1 MKVKENFL
9 NEKKTNREKL
19 IWSFDLTISLE
30 TRSYFCTAQEVRQS
44 WQFILHFYEKKQVP
58 NMQSHIRNFFSK
70 ANLSNSPGSDIPCS
84 PLSQS
89 VPVAITK
96 HHRLGDSYTEE
107 TYFSQ
112 FRRLRS
118 SKSRHQHSGEGPLPS
133 LQLCLHAVEG
143 ARAFCTVYFIKTLI
157 PFIKAPPS

>member
-19 IWSFDLTISLE
+19 MWSFDLTISLE

-70 ANLSNSPGSDIPCS
+70 ANLSNSPGSDIPW
-84 PLSQS
+84 PLNVLVLVS
-89 VPVAITK
+89 
-96 HHRLGDSYTEE
+96 LGRVS
-107 TYFSQ
+107 
-112 FRRLRS
+112 
-118 SKSRHQHSGEGPLPS
+118 HSGQGQPLLMTSLGIPS
-133 LQLCLHAVEG
+133 RSYESRDIKSAADCAAHGGTWESPCSKLRTAVT
-143 ARAFCTVYFIKTLI
+143 CTEPSITQQ
-157 PFIKAPPS
+157 KA